1 MSLHDLKPDFA
12 GHAAN
17 GEVATGCAAC
27 SHPWTAHDG
36 IAARFC
42 TATVAGK
49 FTRGCVCTA
58 YPDGKPAKE
67 TQ

>member
-1 MSLHDLKPDFA
+1 MPATDVTPDLS
-12 GHAAN
+12 GHAIN
-17 GEVATGCAAC
+17 GEVATGCAVC
-27 SHPWTAHDG
+27 PHPWTFHDR

-58 YPDGKPAKE
+58 YPDGAVPNK
-67 TQ
+67 